1 MLRIG
6 LTGGVAC
13 GKSTVSAMLAAR
25 GAHYLQADTL
35 AHQLYAP
42 GEATYHAVV
51 EHFGRD
57 ILSPD
62 GTIDRGRLAD
72 VAFPLR
78 IAELNAIVH
87 PAVVAAQ
94 NRWMADA
101 ERPDPDGVVVVEAA
115 LLLEAAADKDFDK
128 LIVVTCKFDQKV
140 ERYAHRADISLEAA
154 RAEVQRRCAAQMPD
168 EEKASHADYV
178 IDNSGPVEDTG
189 RQVDA
194 VWAEL
199 RKNPAH

>member
-101 ERPDPDGVVVVEAA
+101 ERSDPDGVVVVEAA

-199 RKNPAH
+199 RKNPAL

>member
-199 RKNPAH
+199 RKNPAL

>member
-1 MLRIG
+1 
-6 LTGGVAC
+6 
-13 GKSTVSAMLAAR
+13 MLAAR

-101 ERPDPDGVVVVEAA
+101 ERSDPDGVVVVEAA
-115 LLLEAAADKDFDK
+115 LLLEAAADKNFDK